1 MAEIPILEPP
11 EPVTDL
17 FGLRCL
23 EQDGV
28 ASLHDIEAEA
38 GDEQGLWD
46 EFDIDHRAAKQVGV
60 ELDLSEDEPRLD

>member
-1 MAEIPILEPP
+1 MGEIPILEPP

-28 ASLHDIEAEA
+28 ASLHDIEAEE
-38 GDEQGLWD
+38 GDEQGLLD
-46 EFDIDHRAAKQVGV
+46 EYELDHRAARQIGV
-60 ELDLSEDEPRLD
+60 DLDLSYDEPRLD

>member
-28 ASLHDIEAEA
+28 ASLHDVEAEQ

-46 EFDIDHRAAKQVGV
+46 EFEIDHREARQIGV

>member
-1 MAEIPILEPP
+1 MAEIPILEPQ
-11 EPVTDL
+11 EPLTDL

-28 ASLHDIEAEA
+28 GSLHDVEAEQ

-46 EFDIDHRAAKQVGV
+46 EFDMDHRAARQIGV
-60 ELDLSEDEPRLD
+60 ELDLADDEPRLD

>member
-1 MAEIPILEPP
+1 MAEIPILDPLEPL
-11 EPVTDL
+11 TDL

-38 GDEQGLWD
+38 GDEQGLLD
-46 EFDIDHRAAKQVGV
+46 EFEIDHRAARQIGV
-60 ELDLSEDEPRLD
+60 ALDNSEDEPRLD

>member
-17 FGLRCL
+17 FGLGRL

-46 EFDIDHRAAKQVGV
+46 EFEMDHRAARQMGV
-60 ELDLSEDEPRLD
+60 DLDNSEGEPRLD